1 MKKEFIIF
9 SALLISIILVA
20 EVFSQ
25 DNNTYS
31 CSKDKRR
38 YWLRDADKD
47 CKLTC
52 GDFFD
57 SFMKEKGYELADYNC
72 ITNEPLE
79 NEGAK
84 IEENIS
90 GISDLK
96 DAELDEESKL
106 ETENEEEKVSIL
118 NRGYGYISFIVGFL
132 VAIILVWW
140 ISSRKRRRKNF

>member
-9 SALLISIILVA
+9 SALLISIFLVA

-72 ITNEPLE
+72 ITN
-79 NEGAK
+79 
-84 IEENIS
+84 IS
-90 GISDLK
+90 
-96 DAELDEESKL
+96 
-106 ETENEEEKVSIL
+106 
-118 NRGYGYISFIVGFL
+118 
-132 VAIILVWW
+132 
-140 ISSRKRRRKNF
+140 ISSV